1 MCQGLLLGGGL
12 GVLYDLLRVVRVRG
26 KLRWLRGAADLL
38 FWLAAVWALFR
49 WSLAAWGGQVRL
61 YGAALCLMGGGLYF
75 RLLSPGVL
83 WLGYRL
89 ADLIGAI
96 LGIFA
101 WPGKQCWQIFKKIGK
116 LRKNLF
122 LSWGKWYRIERKTK
136 EAEQTACR
144 RAARERGVLLDA
156 VQTRRF
162 FDQDRGFGPADLY
175 GHHSAG
181 ASGADPDH
189 TGAAG
194 RAGPAGGRSAG
205 KKPGTD
211 RRHPAQG

>member
-1 MCQGLLLGGGL
+1 MTVDVMQQARAMCQGLLLGGGL

-26 KLRWLRGAADLL
+26 RLRWLRGAADLL

-96 LGIFA
+96 LGIFT

-144 RAARERGVLLDA
+144 RAARE
-156 VQTRRF
+156 
-162 FDQDRGFGPADLY
+162 
-175 GHHSAG
+175 
-181 ASGADPDH
+181 
-189 TGAAG
+189 
-194 RAGPAGGRSAG
+194 
-205 KKPGTD
+205 
-211 RRHPAQG
+211 

>member
-1 MCQGLLLGGGL
+1 MTVDVMQQARAMCQGLLLGGGL

-26 KLRWLRGAADLL
+26 RLRWLRGAADLL

-156 VQTRRF
+156 VQTRRCW
-162 FDQDRGFGPADLY
+162 PC
-175 GHHSAG
+175 
-181 ASGADPDH
+181 
-189 TGAAG
+189 
-194 RAGPAGGRSAG
+194 
-205 KKPGTD
+205 
-211 RRHPAQG
+211 